1 MRQVLALVLIS
12 SSVFFIACSHGE
24 LVPLKSSFKKFPLG
38 TFVCLVSDLLHS
50 SNLTPPSRTLT

>member
-24 LVPLKSSFKKFPLG
+24 LVPLKSSLLELLFVLFLICCIPL
-38 TFVCLVSDLLHS
+38 TLL
-50 SNLTPPSRTLT
+50 LLLGP